1 MQIDITHLT
10 RRYGKVTALDDL
22 TVSLR
27 PGCITGLVGPNGAGK
42 STLLRLMAGRE
53 SADGGDITYDGV
65 SVMTHPEELLPH
77 IGLMPDSL
85 PEACKERVIDYLDFY
100 ARAGG
105 LKGEARL
112 EREDDV
118 MEFTQ
123 AQELQTRRLDELS
136 KGMKQRISLARVL
149 MTSPQVLLLDEPA
162 AGLDP
167 RARVD
172 LRNDLRKLAER
183 HITIIIS
190 SHILADLEDICDD
203 VVILEQGRLRR
214 QGAIGELERM
224 APAAP
229 AAEGATAGE
238 APSGTPITLHFV
250 QLDQQILSRLAAL
263 PGYKSLKHTGRRT
276 VEVTVENV
284 DAFMAALFAAGLPVT
299 AFSRNTRSLE
309 DVFIESTTGA
319 VQ

>member
-1 MQIDITHLT
+1 MQINITHLT

-22 TVSLR
+22 TFSLQAGR
-27 PGCITGLVGPNGAGK
+27 ITGLVGPNGAGK

-53 SADGGDITYDGV
+53 DADSGDITYDGI
-65 SVMTHPEELLPH
+65 SVMTHPEELLPK

-100 ARAGG
+100 ARAGN

-112 EREDDV
+112 EREDAI

-123 AQELQTRRLDELS
+123 AQELQTRRLNELS

-149 MTSPQVLLLDEPA
+149 MTSPDVLLLDEPA

-167 RARVD
+167 RARID

-183 HITIIIS
+183 HITIVIS

-203 VVILEQGRLRR
+203 LVILEKGRLCRH
-214 QGAIGELERM
+214 GSVGELEQAAPPQETAADS
-224 APAAP
+224 APAD
-229 AAEGATAGE
+229 ATIALQF
-238 APSGTPITLHFV
+238 A
-250 QLDQQILSRLAAL
+250 QLDQALLSRLAAL
-263 PGYKSLKHTGRRT
+263 PGYKSLRHTGRRAVEIT
-276 VEVTVENV
+276 VADV

-299 AFSRNTRSLE
+299 AFNRNTRSLE